1 MRIAIV
7 TLPLH
12 TNYGGVLQAYALKH
26 CLEGMG
32 HEVTVI
38 DRKVKMPLP
47 SPLKAPFIYM
57 KRLLSGKPMAEVFR
71 EKRYKRDYPVFAAK
85 VQKFTDEH
93 IAPRI
98 LGGLREIREG
108 EYDAFIVGSDQVWRP
123 LYFGRIED
131 AFLEFTKDWDVVR
144 MAYAASFG
152 TDNLEYEYETLQRCT
167 ELLERFD
174 AVSVREASA
183 VDMCSEW
190 LDCDKAVHVLDPV
203 MLLDVE
209 NYKKLVAA
217 ASSRS
222 CEGKVA
228 TYILDRTSEKQAV
241 VDFMARVSGC
251 EVADLSVRSDL
262 RLPAEKRVV
271 PPLEDWLAGFMDA
284 RCVVTDSFHGCVL
297 CILFHKPFVAVG
309 NSRRG
314 MARLESL
321 LGMFGL
327 DMRLVQ
333 GIDPEDDGE
342 FFLSD
347 PDWDAVDAVLE
358 NQRMKSVRFLE
369 EGLRKS

>member
-1 MRIAIV
+1 MKIAIV

-12 TNYGGVLQAYALKH
+12 TNYGGLLQAYALKH

-32 HEVTVI
+32 HEATVL

-47 SPLKAPFIYM
+47 AAWKAPFIYI
-57 KRLLSGKPMAEVFR
+57 KRLLQAKPLAEVFR
-71 EKRYKRDYPVFAAK
+71 ELRYRRDYPVFAAK
-85 VQKFTDEH
+85 VQRFTDEH
-93 IAPRI
+93 INPRLI
-98 LGGLREIREG
+98 DGLRDIKEG

-144 MAYAASFG
+144 MSYAASFG
-152 TDNLEYEYETLQRCT
+152 TDNLEYEYETIQRCT
-167 ELLERFD
+167 ALLERFD
-174 AVSVREASA
+174 AVSVRESSA
-183 VDMCSEW
+183 VTMCEEW
-190 LDCDKAVHVLDPV
+190 LDCDRAVHVLDPV
-203 MLLDVE
+203 MLLGAE
-209 NYKKLVAA
+209 SYRTL
-217 ASSRS
+217 ASSAS
-222 CEGKVA
+222 SHPCEGKVA
-228 TYILDRTSEKQAV
+228 TYILDRTSEKQTV

-251 EVADLSVRSDL
+251 EVADLSVRSDM
-262 RLPAEKRVV
+262 RLPASERVV
-271 PPLEDWLAGFMDA
+271 PPIEDWLAGFMDA

-297 CILFHKPFVAVG
+297 SILFHKPFVAVG

-321 LGMFGL
+321 LAMFGL

-347 PDWDAVDAVLE
+347 PDWAAVDAVLE
-358 NQRMKSVRFLE
+358 NERIKSVSFLR

>member
-12 TNYGGVLQAYALKH
+12 TNYGGLLQAYALKR
-26 CLEGMG
+26 CLEDMG
-32 HEVTVI
+32 HEATVL

-47 SPLKAPFIYM
+47 ALWKAPFIYM
-57 KRLLSGKPMAEVFR
+57 KRILQGKPLAEVFR
-71 EKRYKRDYPVFAAK
+71 EYRYRRDYPVFAAK
-85 VQKFTDEH
+85 VQRFTDEH
-93 IAPRI
+93 INPRMI
-98 LGGLREIREG
+98 DGLRDIKEG

-144 MAYAASFG
+144 MSYAASFG
-152 TDNLEYEYETLQRCT
+152 TDNLEYEYETIQRCT
-167 ELLERFD
+167 ELLERFN
-174 AVSVREASA
+174 AVSVRESSG
-183 VDMCSEW
+183 VTMCEEW
-190 LDCDKAVHVLDPV
+190 LDCDRAVHVLDPV
-203 MLLDVE
+203 MLLDADS
-209 NYKKLVAA
+209 YRAL
-217 ASSRS
+217 ASSAS
-222 CEGKVA
+222 SHPCKGKVV
-228 TYILDRTSEKQAV
+228 TYILDKKPEKQAV

-251 EVADLSVRSDL
+251 DVADLSVRTEL
-262 RLPAEKRVV
+262 RLPASERVV
-271 PPLEDWLAGFMDA
+271 PPVEDWLAGFMDA

-297 CILFHKPFVAVG
+297 SILLHKPFVAVG

-321 LGMFGL
+321 LAMFGL

-347 PDWDAVDAVLE
+347 PDWAAVDAVLE
-358 NQRMKSVRFLE
+358 NERMKSVSFLR